1 MKIIMAKPYKSYDN
15 LLTFLQNDKNL
26 IIEDM
31 DNARHILTK
40 TSYFSLISGYK
51 DMFKNQTTGN
61 YIDGT
66 TFDDIYRLYRFDH
79 ELRSLFLKYMLIAER
94 SVKSSLAYH
103 FSATYGD
110 LQKEYAS
117 FSHYAVTPANK
128 GDIQKL
134 LNIFHYQLTHNK
146 DHAYINHYKSKHR
159 NVPLWIMVQVLT
171 IGQVSHMFDYLN
183 ASVPI
188 KVCNDFHQVTRKDM
202 HSFLSVMTKHRNVCA
217 HGERFFNY
225 ITKDSITDTLIHK
238 KLHIPQINGRFQGGK
253 NDVFSEVII
262 LKYLLDAEDFR
273 NFYYEL
279 KHCLKKQNPGKDIL
293 EMMGFPDNWM
303 SILRLKI

>member
-1 MKIIMAKPYKSYDN
+1 MRIMAKPYKSYDA
-15 LLTFLQNDKNL
+15 LLVFLQNDKNL

-31 DNARHILTK
+31 DSARHILAK
-40 TSYFSLISGYK
+40 TGYFSLISGYK

-66 TFDDIYRLYRFDH
+66 TFDDIYRLYCFDH

-134 LNIFHYQLTHNK
+134 LNIFNYQLTHNK

-171 IGQVSHMFDYLN
+171 IGQVSHILDYLN

-225 ITKDSITDTLIHK
+225 VTKDSITDTLIHT

-262 LKYLLDAEDFR
+262 LKYLLDTEDFR

-279 KHCLKKQNPGKDIL
+279 KHCLKRQNPGKDIL
-293 EMMGFPDNWM
+293 EMMGFPENWM
-303 SILRLKI
+303 SILRLKC